1 MANKKIDD
9 CSTTETT
16 SINNV
21 GVVDVSI
28 LKFSGHWQSDYKL
41 ARQRPDGIVL
51 VIDFTIVGVQTTTY
65 MSNNVPSVT
74 GNHHIF
80 HQPPNASDFCGRQ
93 ISTLSSLTFRTDK
106 DRAKPIDTVKK
117 SELKAKFQVATVIA
131 VCANWEFAR
140 IEGIGC
146 ISVISLRK
154 LYHVFGD
161 AAGWLLAAALQ
172 HAIDGLHILW
182 GAIEVGKDVE
192 SLDVEDLGINMKKD
206 EMFQVLVDDIMMGAI
221 EIDWR
226 DFFPYL
232 KWVSNKKFENKIHEI
247 YIRRN
252 AVMKALI
259 KEHKNALLQGSYIDY
274 LLSEAQ
280 AFTDEQQIMS
290 V

>member
-1 MANKKIDD
+1 MANKKFDD

-28 LKFSGHWQSDYKL
+28 LKFSGHWQSDCKL

-80 HQPPNASDFCGRQ
+80 HQPPNASDFYGRKV
-93 ISTLSSLTFRTDK
+93 STLSSLELKLLNK

-131 VCANWEFAR
+131 VCANWEFVR

-146 ISVISLRK
+146 ISVISLHFGASAVKERSHEAALRMLRKHGISFLKMPKTPNSKNRKHGISTVRK
-154 LYHVFGD
+154 LV
-161 AAGWLLAAALQ
+161 
-172 HAIDGLHILW
+172 I
-182 GAIEVGKDVE
+182 
-192 SLDVEDLGINMKKD
+192 
-206 EMFQVLVDDIMMGAI
+206 
-221 EIDWR
+221 
-226 DFFPYL
+226 
-232 KWVSNKKFENKIHEI
+232 
-247 YIRRN
+247 
-252 AVMKALI
+252 
-259 KEHKNALLQGSYIDY
+259 
-274 LLSEAQ
+274 
-280 AFTDEQQIMS
+280 
-290 V
+290 